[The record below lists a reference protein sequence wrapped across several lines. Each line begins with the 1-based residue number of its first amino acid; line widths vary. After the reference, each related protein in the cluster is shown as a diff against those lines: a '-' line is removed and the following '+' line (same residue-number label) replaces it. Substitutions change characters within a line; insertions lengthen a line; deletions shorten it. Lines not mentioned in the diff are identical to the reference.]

1 VLLLDGIVL
10 GLIAGLASGGRFKNL
25 AHAKLKGEVAIV
37 AILLFQLSVPR
48 LTTLFELTGSLPLV
62 VWLLSMA
69 ALVVLA
75 LLNWRYA
82 GMMLAALGITLN
94 ILAIAFNGA
103 MPVSLDAI
111 ASIDATVKPE
121 FDLLHKAIDEDTRLV
136 GLTDVIAVSGP
147 SWHRGIAS
155 LGDFFLILGA
165 GLYLFVAMHEDEVD
179 V

>member
-1 VLLLDGIVL
+1 
-10 GLIAGLASGGRFKNL
+10 
-25 AHAKLKGEVAIV
+25 
-37 AILLFQLSVPR
+37 
-48 LTTLFELTGSLPLV
+48 

-69 ALVVLA
+69 ALVGLA

-82 GMMLAALGITLN
+82 GMVLAALGITLN
-94 ILAIAFNGA
+94 ILAIAVNGA